1 MVYIETPRL
10 LLRDWKEEDFVVFS
24 EMNSSPSVMKY
35 FLHPLS
41 EEESLVLFDAVRSDF
56 LRYGYGGYAVEQKS
70 DGAFVGFTGFHNF
83 SFDVDFAPGIEI
95 AWRLKQEYWNRG
107 YATEAAKACLDYAK
121 ENLPFTTVWAFIAL
135 PNKPSQRVMQKI
147 GMEFEKNFMHPSVTD
162 GHPLKEHVLYKS
174 LL

>member
-1 MVYIETPRL
+1 MIYIETPRL

-56 LRYGYGGYAVEQKS
+56 LRYGYGGYA
-70 DGAFVGFTGFHNF
+70 
-83 SFDVDFAPGIEI
+83 
-95 AWRLKQEYWNRG
+95 
-107 YATEAAKACLDYAK
+107 TEAAKVCLDYAK
-121 ENLPFTTVWAFIAL
+121 ENLPFTTVWAFTAL